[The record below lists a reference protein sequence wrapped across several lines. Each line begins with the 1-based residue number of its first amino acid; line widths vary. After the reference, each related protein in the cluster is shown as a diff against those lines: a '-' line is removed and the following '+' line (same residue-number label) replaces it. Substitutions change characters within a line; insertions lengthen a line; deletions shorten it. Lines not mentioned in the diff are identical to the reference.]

1 MSSKIVLVGKAAAG
15 KDFFRKRMMDKG
27 FNFGVSCTTRLKRIK
42 DNEKEGVDYYFKSDK
57 DFDKLIKDDMF
68 VEFQS
73 FNGWGY
79 GITRDEF
86 EKCDV
91 MIMNAEALNLL
102 PEDYATR
109 CFVIYLDI
117 PLETRIARITERN
130 DENDDIMR
138 RVNDDEKQ
146 FLNFSQFDCKITNP
160 NF

>member
-27 FNFGVSCTTRLKRIK
+27 FNFGVSCTTRLKRIR
-42 DNEKEGVDYYFKSDK
+42 DNEKEGVDYYFKSEK
-57 DFDKLIKDDMF
+57 DFTKLINEDEF

-73 FNGWGY
+73 FNGWRY
-79 GITRDEF
+79 GITKDEF
-86 EKCDV
+86 EKSDV
-91 MIMNAEALNLL
+91 MIMNAEAINLL
-102 PEDYATR
+102 PKEYATR

-117 PLETRIARITERN
+117 PLETRINRITKRN
-130 DENDDIMR
+130 DENDDVMR